1 MWGGIRGG
9 WIALAAAMCLL
20 AARLG
25 AGAPAD
31 SPRELFQA
39 LNALRADSSRVYSV
53 RELHLRRD
61 VLHITFSEGQLAFL
75 APFNGRVTGAVFTGR
90 GRVIA
95 TPPVASERR
104 SIAQF
109 LGVPLLDQGFSRAY
123 LRFTDETAAE
133 LESQLRSSGAE
144 TSNDSAF
151 AEGWNQTAA
160 NLNSEHSLRV
170 MVDLLARDPQPYFY
184 GALVGDV
191 SGPFDV
197 LVDDRRPEQ
206 VLLGQARRVG
216 LERFYDVWA
225 SFLRAGA
232 PAKPRESYV
241 PLSYSIDTKINE
253 DRSLDGAATLR
264 LRAAR
269 GGERIISLELSRF
282 LEVRS
287 AADSAGRALVFFQNV
302 GVSRGEIAFRGNDS
316 VSVVLPE
323 PVAAGQE
330 FELRF
335 EYRGNV
341 ISDAGNGVYFVGERG
356 TWYPHVAGPDHFV
369 TFDLTFHWPRR
380 LSLVATGAKL
390 DEQEVGDMR
399 VGHWRSTTPCVL
411 LGFNL
416 GEYVRE
422 VVPGPP
428 SIELLAN
435 RQLEDAILKRLRP
448 RTPPEI
454 ANVPDISVGAR
465 GQVQIP
471 HPDAPQ
477 FIPPSPAS
485 VLKQLGANMLD
496 SIRYFERMNGPF
508 PFDRL
513 EVSQIPGS
521 FGQGYPG
528 LLYLSTLVFL
538 PPETQQRAGLNPQ
551 AREEFSELV
560 PYHEVAHQWWGNEVG
575 IQSYRDTWIQE
586 AMANYLALLYADS
599 KRPAERLLTRWLE
612 TYRTLLTTKKPG
624 QDETPEQAG
633 PLTLGYRLSSSK
645 TPDAYDAVIY
655 GKGTWVIH
663 MLRMML
669 RNPRAK
675 DPDARFVALLHSV
688 LAQHRFQALST
699 DDFKRAVEQVMTPA
713 MDVEGNRSMDWFFDG
728 YVRGTGIPRYSVEF
742 EVKPQGKQ
750 FLVRGTLRQSGVP
763 DLFTAPVPLYLPGG
777 KATLL
782 GTVVTA
788 GPETKFE
795 FVSPVR
801 PRRLLID
808 PQLTLLCRTD

>member
-9 WIALAAAMCLL
+9 RIALAAVVCLL
-20 AARLG
+20 VARFG
-25 AGAPAD
+25 AGVASD
-31 SPRELFQA
+31 SPRELYRA
-39 LNALRADSSRVYSV
+39 LNDLRVDSSRVYSV

-61 VLHITFSEGQLAFL
+61 VVHITFSEGKLAFM
-75 APFNGRVTGAVFTGR
+75 APFNGLVTGAVFSGR

-95 TPPVASERR
+95 TPRDAAERR
-104 SIAQF
+104 SMSQF
-109 LGVPLLDQGFSRAY
+109 LGVPLLDQSFSRAY
-123 LRFTDETAAE
+123 IRFSDGTAAE
-133 LESQLRSSGAE
+133 LESQLRSAGAE
-144 TSNDSAF
+144 ASSDSAF
-151 AEGWNQTAA
+151 GDLWNASAA
-160 NLNSEHSLRV
+160 NLNPEHSLRV
-170 MVDLLARDPQPYFY
+170 LKDWMAADPLPYFY
-184 GALVGDV
+184 AAIVGDV

-197 LVDDRRPEQ
+197 LVDERRSEQ
-206 VLLGQARRVG
+206 VLFGQSRRVG

-225 SFLRAGA
+225 SFPRAGA
-232 PAKPRESYV
+232 PAKPREDYV
-241 PLSYSIDTKINE
+241 PLSYSIETKING
-253 DRSLDGAATLR
+253 DRSLEGAAMLR

-282 LEVRS
+282 LEVKS
-287 AADSAGRALVFFQNV
+287 AADGAGRPLEFFQNA

-323 PVAAGQE
+323 PVTAGQE

-335 EYRGNV
+335 GYRGNV

-369 TFDLTFHWPRR
+369 TFDLTFRWPRR
-380 LSLVATGAKL
+380 LALVATGAKV
-390 DEQEVGDMR
+390 DEHEEGDVR
-399 VGHWRSTTPCVL
+399 VGRWTSTVPCVL

-416 GEYVRE
+416 GEYARV
-422 VVPGPP
+422 VVPGKP
-428 SIELLAN
+428 SLELLAN
-435 RQLEDAILKRLRP
+435 RRLENALLKRLRP
-448 RTPPEI
+448 PES
-454 ANVPDISVGAR
+454 PDISVVPDIDVASR
-465 GQVQIP
+465 PQVRIP
-471 HPDAPQ
+471 HPEEPQ
-477 FIPPSPAS
+477 FLPPSPAS
-485 VLKQLGANMLD
+485 LLKQLGASVLD
-496 SIRYFERMNGPF
+496 SIRFFEKMNGPF

-528 LLYLSTLVFL
+528 LLYLPTLVFL

-575 IQSYRDTWIQE
+575 VETYRDTWIQE

-599 KRPAERLLTRWLE
+599 KRPNDHLLRRWLE
-612 TYRTLLTTKKPG
+612 TYRALLTTKKPG
-624 QDETPEQAG
+624 QEEAPELAG
-633 PLTLGYRLSSSK
+633 PVTLGYRLSSSK
-645 TPDAYDAVIY
+645 TPNAYDAIIY

-669 RNPRAK
+669 RNPGAR

-688 LAQHRFQALST
+688 LLQHRFQALST
-699 DDFKRAVEQVMTPA
+699 DDLKRAVEQAMTPA
-713 MDVEGNRSMDWFFDG
+713 MDIEGNHAMDWFFDG
-728 YVRGTGIPRYSVEF
+728 YVRGTGIPRYSVNF
-742 EVKPQGKQ
+742 EVKPRGNE
-750 FLVRGTLRQSGVP
+750 FLIRGTLKQSGVP

-777 KATLL
+777 KPSLL
-782 GTVVTA
+782 GTVISTGA
-788 GPETKFE
+788 ETTFE

-808 PQLTLLCRTD
+808 PQLSLLRRTD